1 MESFGDFGKEMK
13 KIADGIQDNA
23 DRIVRK
29 CALAVDAALVIAT
42 PVDTGRAR
50 SNWQVSLDTPV
61 TGTVEPYSPGNDG
74 STSGPNAQA
83 AIAQGKATIGS
94 YKGGGANNSINIT
107 NNLPYIGRLNEGYSA
122 QAPAGFVEKAVMV
135 GIAAIKDENVVV
147 NLRSQ
152 P

>member
-1 MESFGDFGKEMK
+1 MASFGDFGKNMK
-13 KIADGIQDNA
+13 RAANTVQQNA

-29 CALAVDAALVIAT
+29 CALALDAALVMAT

-61 TGTVEPYSPGNDG
+61 TGTVEPYSPGKDG

-83 AIAQGKATIGS
+83 AIDQGKATIGS
-94 YKGGGANNSINIT
+94 YKGGGANSSINIT
-107 NNLPYIGRLNEGYSA
+107 NNLAYIGKLNEGHSA

-135 GIAAIKDENVVV
+135 AIAAIKDENVIV